1 LDDSN
6 NKYSLHRLHKVFK
19 KHEGRNNWYA
29 GQFFFCELLN
39 LGNVAGNIYL
49 VDWFL
54 SGSFLDYGKLVVQVN
69 LISPSPAATVAG
81 SMQTE

>member
-1 LDDSN
+1 M
-6 NKYSLHRLHKVFK
+6 FK

-54 SGSFLDYGKLVVQVN
+54 SGSFLDYGRLVVQVS
-69 LISPSPAATVAG
+69 LIGLSSPPSSHQLPQWQVVYRL
-81 SMQTE
+81 EI